1 MSETGIL
8 TLGGPVMYL
17 VAAIALAAALIFIQ
31 RAFHLHR
38 AQIKTG
44 DFIRGIFNIVSK
56 GNIVEAVSQ
65 CEETPGPV
73 AQMVRMAV
81 LEREQGPERVRQAM
95 QEVGLAEIPRLEK
108 NLSLLMT
115 LGQLAPLAGLLGT
128 VLGMMQMLAAMMANA
143 PQIYAEDLSAGL
155 FSALL
160 TTAAGLAVA
169 IPVHAGHQFLV
180 SRVESILLD
189 MERVFGEVMM
199 MARSTSVS
207 SPADRA

>member
-1 MSETGIL
+1 MTETGIL
-8 TLGGPVMYL
+8 TQGGAVMYL
-17 VAAIALAAALIFIQ
+17 IAAIAVAAALVFLQ

-38 AQIKTG
+38 AQIKTV
-44 DFIRGIFNIVSK
+44 DFIRGIFNIVNK

-73 AQMVRMAV
+73 AQMVRMAI
-81 LEREQGPERVRQAM
+81 LEREQGPERVRQVM

-108 NLSLLMT
+108 NLSLLLT

-128 VLGMMQMLAAMMANA
+128 VLGMVQMLAAMTVHA
-143 PQIYAEDLSAGL
+143 PQVYAEDLSGGL
-155 FSALL
+155 YGALL

-189 MERVFGEVMM
+189 MERVFGEVMVI
-199 MARSTSVS
+199 ARAS
-207 SPADRA
+207 SANPSDRAP